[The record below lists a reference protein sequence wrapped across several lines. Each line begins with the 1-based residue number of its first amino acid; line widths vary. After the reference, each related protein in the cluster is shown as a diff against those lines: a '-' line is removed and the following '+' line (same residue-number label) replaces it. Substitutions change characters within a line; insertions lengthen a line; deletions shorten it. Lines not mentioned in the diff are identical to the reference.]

1 MSRPAGL
8 RTRTL
13 EGRWWRI
20 EAEPPERWTWEG
32 FAQPRNRFD
41 PASGRFRVRY
51 AARTPVAA
59 ARERFPHRRMHEAD
73 GDLWVVPL
81 DGPLPVLPLTHQDV
95 LDALELDDRIS
106 TGRVGADGDPLLEV
120 CWHLSDAVHDWF
132 AARPPALLYRSRR
145 LPSSRN
151 LAFTE
156 MCGLW
161 AGTARPL
168 REATALLTVL
178 VARHGFAVPTGWL
191 A

>member
-1 MSRPAGL
+1 M
-8 RTRTL
+8 RTRPV

-20 EAEPPERWTWEG
+20 EADPPERWTWDG
-32 FAQPRNRFD
+32 FEQPRNRFD

-51 AARTPVAA
+51 TARTPVTA
-59 ARERFPHRRMHEAD
+59 ARERFPHRRMHETD

-81 DGPLPVLPLTHQDV
+81 DGPVRVLALTHQDT
-95 LDALELDDRIS
+95 LDALALDDRAS
-106 TGRVGADGDPLLEV
+106 TGRIGADDDPLLEV

-132 AARPPALLYRSRR
+132 APRQPAILYRSRR

-156 MCGLW
+156 TSDLRS
-161 AGTARPL
+161 GTAHPL

-191 A
+191 V